1 MTLVTQIWVASDHV
15 QDSRTCTDVLTH
27 AMTELGELA
36 LEVQIHAGK
45 SYKMPG
51 ADGVVGE
58 ALDVI
63 ACMMDLIRVH
73 DPNLTESDLMRIMQ
87 PKLEKWLKNSA
98 MINQTQEIT

>member
-1 MTLVTQIWVASDHV
+1 MTLVNTIWCASDSV
-15 QDSRTCTDVLTH
+15 KDSRTCSDVLTH

-36 LEVQIHAGK
+36 QEVQIHAGK

-51 ADGVVGE
+51 SDGVVGE

-63 ACMMDLIRVH
+63 ACMVDMIRVH

-87 PKLEKWLKNSA
+87 PKLEKWHEKS
-98 MINQTQEIT
+98 QEILQSH